1 MSKQVQSSLL
11 ILIFL
16 ALSCAA
22 LATAHITGDGGEY
35 FLMTHSLFKHGS
47 VTIGAADVADY
58 VRMGPEALHR
68 IGLQPT
74 LLDELLRQAQAA
86 KPDVVSGGF
95 FPNAPGRFYS
105 IHFWLYSLLA
115 LPFYALLKPLGL
127 NPAAAFVVLNILCT
141 GAVFAYLRRIAPRIA
156 PLAFLAFLVA
166 GTTIAAPVYSELL
179 IKKSRFITCSRAW
192 PTCWNPAK
200 TNHFINSLVCND
212 CSM

>member
-95 FPNAPGRFYS
+95 FPNAPAGSTRS
-105 IHFWLYSLLA
+105 IS
-115 LPFYALLKPLGL
+115 GS
-127 NPAAAFVVLNILCT
+127 I
-141 GAVFAYLRRIAPRIA
+141 R
-156 PLAFLAFLVA
+156 
-166 GTTIAAPVYSELL
+166 
-179 IKKSRFITCSRAW
+179 CSPCPSTR
-192 PTCWNPAK
+192 
-200 TNHFINSLVCND
+200 
-212 CSM
+212 CSNRWA